1 MKHLRTRRHPPL
13 PTGFWWLWAA
23 TLVNRFGLFVMPFLS
38 LYLAVERGYSATF
51 AGLVISLY
59 GLGGMAGSLIG
70 GSLSDRWGRR
80 PTLLTGQLGAAVFTL
95 ALGFAQQPVA
105 IAVCVTVLGTAL
117 KVSQPAIGAML
128 ADLVPAESRPRA
140 YSLNY
145 WALNLGFSVSALSA
159 GTLAA
164 FGYLTLFVVDAAT
177 TLLCAVLVFWKIPET
192 RPRPQPRPT
201 KHRTEVPAESRTE
214 EASTKAAAVP
224 RVSPAAVLR
233 DRRFM
238 CLVGLNLLVVT
249 VFTQRHM
256 ALPLS
261 IAESGLSTA
270 QYGIVAGVNGVMI
283 VTLQLAVT
291 RLTQH
296 RPAARVLAAGALLVA
311 LSSALNAQAETVLL
325 YCCAAVVYS
334 LGEIV
339 YVPTSEAQVPAMA
352 PEHARGRYEG
362 VMVLTWALG
371 GFVAPLTSGLVIDTY
386 GTDALWAGCA
396 VTGAI
401 AAAGYVVL
409 LRPRHGKDGAPPPA
423 PAHQSA
429 QAP

>member
-1 MKHLRTRRHPPL
+1 MNDRTRPPL
-13 PTGFWWLWAA
+13 PAGFWWLWTA

-38 LYLAVERGYSATF
+38 LYLAVERGYSATY

-59 GLGGMAGSLIG
+59 GLGGIAGSLIG

-95 ALGFAQQPVA
+95 ALGLAEQPVT
-105 IAVCVTVLGTAL
+105 IAACVTVLGVAL

-128 ADLVPAESRPRA
+128 ADLVPEESRPRS

-164 FGYLTLFVVDAAT
+164 FGYPTLFVVDAAS
-177 TLLCAVLVFWKIPET
+177 TLLCAVLVFWRIPET
-192 RPRPQPRPT
+192 LPA
-201 KHRTEVPAESRTE
+201 KLRTEPSE
-214 EASTKAAAVP
+214 EAAPRTSLAAV
-224 RVSPAAVLR
+224 VR

-238 CLVGLNLLVVT
+238 CLAGLNLLVVT
-249 VFTQRHM
+249 VFTQRHL

-270 QYGIVAGVNGVMI
+270 DYGIVAGVNGVMI

-291 RLTQH
+291 RFTQH
-296 RPAARVLAAGALLVA
+296 RPAGWVLACGALLIA
-311 LSSALNAQAETVLL
+311 LSSVLNGHAGTVLL
-325 YCCAAVVYS
+325 YCCAAVVYT
-334 LGEIV
+334 LGEIA

-362 VMVLTWALG
+362 VMVLTWAVG
-371 GFVAPLTSGLVIDTY
+371 GFVAPLTSGLIIDAH
-386 GTDALWAGCA
+386 GTDTLWAGCA
-396 VTGAI
+396 VIGAL
-401 AAAGYVVL
+401 AAAGYVAL
-409 LRPRHGKDGAPPPA
+409 LRPRRGKEDAPGSARALRSTRA
-423 PAHQSA
+423 P
-429 QAP
+429 